1 MAVLFDMAITSIKST
16 YSLDVE
22 SVRTIETLAER
33 WDASKSEVIRRSLRI
48 ALMTADDSEDTVALD
63 ALTRLQHSVRE
74 RGVDLTRWGRDV
86 EAERAAAGRRRWRGG
101 E

>member
-1 MAVLFDMAITSIKST
+1 MAIATIKST

-33 WDASKSEVIRRSLRI
+33 WDASKSEVIRRALRI
-48 ALMTADDSEDTVALD
+48 ALMTADDPGGTVALD
-63 ALTRLQHSVRE
+63 ALTRLQHAVRE
-74 RGVDLTRWGRDV
+74 RGVDLARWGRDV
-86 EAERAAAGRRRWRGG
+86 AAERAAVRRRPWRGG